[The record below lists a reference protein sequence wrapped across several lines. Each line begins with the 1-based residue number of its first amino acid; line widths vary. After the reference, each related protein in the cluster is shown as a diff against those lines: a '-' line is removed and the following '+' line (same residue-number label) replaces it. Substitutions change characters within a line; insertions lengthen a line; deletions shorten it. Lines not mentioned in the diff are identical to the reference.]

1 MKRYIAVLCLR
12 WQCTINMGKYHSAH
26 KNTGKCLVRFGDCG
40 GYFAT
45 IAAMLCGNVAL
56 IVRPPSATEGR
67 WDNETQATKQQ
78 QQQKQRKS
86 TVNSKEEEED
96 DDE

>member
-1 MKRYIAVLCLR
+1 
-12 WQCTINMGKYHSAH
+12 MGKLYSAH
-26 KNTGKCLVRFGDCG
+26 RNTGKCLARFGDCG

-67 WDNETQATKQQ
+67 WDNETATKQQ
-78 QQQKQRKS
+78 QQQQDQWKS
-86 TVNSKEEEED
+86 TVNSKEEEEAD
-96 DDE
+96 GDE